1 MNATV
6 EKEKLEEKK
15 IHFMNDAMA
24 KSIIRSKSL
33 RNTISNFLSGITKI
47 SSDRIAESVFMGGE
61 IPKRNMNEKGK
72 NSDVIIQVANDTY
85 IIVEINRSYD
95 KHIFEKNASYA
106 YSILLSKIKPRPLFY
121 PKIVLVNIDA
131 FNHFKRKE
139 PLLKF
144 ESKDD
149 ETLEHGLYTSYHL
162 ILENITNTNYNIDE
176 DVRKFGLLLKENLNI
191 EELIEKYEGDEEYMK
206 IIKKAKELMADDDFA
221 MYYDIDEAHEVD
233 KKDAYET
240 GYDSGYGS
248 GYDVGHDFG
257 KREEKI
263 AIAKNLLDLN
273 YSIEDIMKATKLSQK
288 EIMKLQFCEKR

>member
-1 MNATV
+1 
-6 EKEKLEEKK
+6 
-15 IHFMNDAMA
+15 MNDAMA

-33 RNTISNFLSGITKI
+33 RVTISNFLSGITHIPSVLIDK
-47 SSDRIAESVFMGGE
+47 SVFMGGE

-72 NSDVIIQVANDTY
+72 SSDVIIRVSEDTY

-121 PKIVLVNIDA
+121 PKIILVNIDA
-131 FNHFKRKE
+131 FNHFKVKE

-176 DVRKFGLLLKENLNI
+176 EVRKFGLLLKEVLTI
-191 EELIEKYEGDEEYMK
+191 QELINKYEGDEEYMK
-206 IIKKAKELMADDDFA
+206 IIKKAMELMADDNFA
-221 MYYDIDEAHEVD
+221 MYYDLDEAHEVD

-248 GYDVGHDFG
+248 GYDKGRNSG
-257 KREEKI
+257 KNEERM

-273 YSIEDIMKATKLSQK
+273 YSIEDIMKSTKLSKK
-288 EIMKLQFCEKR
+288 EIMNL